1 MGIKTELPGGIKLKI
16 DTVDEYIELMTKL
29 KGAYKRPQVKITNV
43 VSPKKSRKYRRSLK
57 KNGYARWT
65 KEDILEVKKMYMA
78 GYRMKNIAKRFGRT
92 KEAIASQIASRGY
105 LRRPK
110 GL

>member
-1 MGIKTELPGGIKLKI
+1 MGIKTELPGGIKLSI

-29 KGAYKRPQVKITNV
+29 KGAYKRPQVKITKV
-43 VSPKKSRKYRRSLK
+43 VSPKTKQRSVKNNCYSRWS
-57 KNGYARWT
+57 
-65 KEDILEVKKMYMA
+65 KEDILEVKELYMK
-78 GYRMKNIAKRFGRT
+78 GYRIKQIAKRFGRT
-92 KEAIASQIASRGY
+92 KAAIASQIAVRGY

>member
-16 DTVDEYIELMTKL
+16 DTVDEYIELMNKL
-29 KGAYKRPQVKITNV
+29 KGAYKRPQVTKV
-43 VSPKKSRKYRRSLK
+43 APLKMKRKKSRNLK
-57 KNGYARWT
+57 KNGYARWSQ
-65 KEDILEVKKMYMA
+65 EDILEVKDMYMK
-78 GYRMKNIAKRFGRT
+78 GYRMKTIAKRFGRT